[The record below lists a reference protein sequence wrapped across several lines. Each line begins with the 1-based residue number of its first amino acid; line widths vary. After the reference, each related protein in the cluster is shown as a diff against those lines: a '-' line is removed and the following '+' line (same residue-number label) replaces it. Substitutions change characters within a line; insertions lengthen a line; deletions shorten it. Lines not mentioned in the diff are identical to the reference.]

1 MSAVEFEE
9 QGGSGT
15 SGTAKGLLEGAGVA
29 SRWRIRH
36 KLMLGLGLVLT
47 TMVLL
52 LAGTIRNIWSNYL
65 DMSSLRVMTSQ
76 LHDAEDLRLAVGE
89 ITRLIE
95 KKKLQGNDVFQS
107 HPLGNKKEPDTLR
120 EFKLPPLPEDLA
132 DGLPKA
138 KRKTPTTPEQAIEQA
153 NDSLNTCEAS
163 LLRHEPAR
171 NTKVELELLQ
181 ILRSKFETLAKQ
193 WNRPDDHKR
202 SPSLNVSME
211 PNLDDGKIDGEQ
223 EEQCAKL
230 LGEIVHIAGDIRDHI
245 EGDIRDRIG
254 NSRGNY
260 QITLWIVVPS
270 SIVGLLLVIG
280 LLSSFYAWV
289 FHPIRDLEA
298 GVNRV
303 AKGDF
308 EHRIDLHSGDEMED
322 LGEAF
327 NDMMGRL
334 QELYADLARQVNER
348 SRQLVRSERLASVGF
363 LAAGVAHEINN
374 PLASIAFCSEALERR
389 LDDLLRHLRANSRFD
404 EEHEIFSKYLK
415 MIQEEAFRCKN
426 ITERLLAFSRPGER
440 RREKADLREL
450 VQLVLDVTQ
459 HLPNHRGKE
468 IQFEMSADR
477 LAAGEP
483 IYGWVNGEEIKS
495 VILNLVVNALDS
507 MDEGGKLT
515 IRLGQRG
522 DMAELQFTDTG
533 CGMTQEVLENIFEPF
548 YTRSR
553 TGKGT
558 GLGLTITHRIIT
570 QHGGEIEAT
579 SPGPNRGSTFIVR
592 LPVKAES
599 STTLPGPGWT
609 GDRKEEQAVPA
620 RAA

>member
-1 MSAVEFEE
+1 MFPD
-9 QGGSGT
+9 GRLGDGSG
-15 SGTAKGLLEGAGVA
+15 EGEGVA

-76 LHDAEDLRLAVGE
+76 LHDAEELRVAVGE

-95 KKKLQGNDVFQS
+95 RKKLQGHDT
-107 HPLGNKKEPDTLR
+107 PELPRYDGKKEVESHQSL
-120 EFKLPPLPEDLA
+120 KLPPLPDDLA
-132 DGLPKA
+132 DGLSKA
-138 KRKTPTTPEQAIEQA
+138 KRKAPTTPEQAIEKA
-153 NDSLNTCEAS
+153 NEYLNICEGA
-163 LLRHEPAR
+163 LLGHEAAR

-181 ILRSKFETLAKQ
+181 ILRSKFDTLGKQ
-193 WNRPDDHKR
+193 WNRPDDRKKA
-202 SPSLNVSME
+202 SSLDVSME
-211 PNLDDGKIDGEQ
+211 TNLDDGKIDGEQ

-230 LGEIVHIAGDIRDHI
+230 MGEIVHIAGDVRDHI

-303 AKGDF
+303 AKGDL
-308 EHRIDLHSGDEMED
+308 EHRIELHSGDEMED
-322 LGEAF
+322 LGVAF

-334 QELYADLARQVNER
+334 QELYGDLARQVNER

-374 PLASIAFCSEALERR
+374 PLASIAFCSEALEAR
-389 LDDLLRHLRANSRFD
+389 LNDLLRNLRANGRSD
-404 EEHEIFSKYLK
+404 EEHEVFSKYLR

-468 IQFEMSADR
+468 IQFEMNADR

-483 IYGWVNGEEIKS
+483 ICAWVNGEEIKS
-495 VILNLVVNALDS
+495 VVLNLVVNALDS
-507 MDEGGKLT
+507 MNEGGKLT

-533 CGMTQEVLENIFEPF
+533 CGMNQEVLENIFEPF

-570 QHGGEIEAT
+570 QHGGEIEAS

-592 LPVKAES
+592 LPVREAEGAHV
-599 STTLPGPGWT
+599 LPGPGLT
-609 GDRKEEQAVPA
+609 PGKNEEATASA